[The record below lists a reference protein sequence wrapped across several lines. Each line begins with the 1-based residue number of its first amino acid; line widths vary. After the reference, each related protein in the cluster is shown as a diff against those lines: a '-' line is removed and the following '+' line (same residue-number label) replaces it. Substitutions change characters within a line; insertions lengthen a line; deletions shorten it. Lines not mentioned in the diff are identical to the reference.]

1 MKNNIFICYYR
12 TAVNELHFKMS
23 SLDIATPTTDSIPG
37 TSFSTSPRTLRSTNK
52 ESFHKTNRR
61 VISKPKKRNGY
72 SFDIKKNE
80 KEIKNF
86 YLNKRLGK
94 QISILIWNTN
104 KKYLPFYRK
113 IKINKFGNNF

>member
-1 MKNNIFICYYR
+1 
-12 TAVNELHFKMS
+12 MS
-23 SLDIATPTTDSIPG
+23 SLDIATTDSIPG
-37 TSFSTSPRTLRSTNK
+37 TSRTLRSTINR

-72 SFDIKKNE
+72 CFDIKKNE

-94 QISILIWNTN
+94 RILIL
-104 KKYLPFYRK
+104 KLK
-113 IKINKFGNNF
+113 